1 MGVETSV
8 GFETKRRVT
17 NQAGFTAPG
26 KAQMPAGLD
35 CDEQ

>member
-1 MGVETSV
+1 VWWL
-8 GFETKRRVT
+8 
-17 NQAGFTAPG
+17 AGMIVIGSLLFAMPG

>member
-1 MGVETSV
+1 MIVIGSLL
-8 GFETKRRVT
+8 F
-17 NQAGFTAPG
+17 AMPG